1 MVSKDGVGR
10 LMTELAA
17 AGRGN
22 KGFTAFVVLLSNIL
36 IFALPVS
43 AHYSQAL
50 GYSSLGLLVVSIIY
64 LGMYRHDI
72 VISPEIKLYV
82 AGSFAFPLATV
93 LSMWVHGDWQW
104 SWVDNP
110 SRLILVLPV
119 FLLIKHIKLNI
130 FWLYIGILISACVFG
145 LTAIYQSQFLGI
157 GRTNGWITSLRSP
170 ITFGNAALLFAVL
183 SLASFTFLKHKLGF
197 LWACLLVSMATGL
210 AGYAS
215 LLSGTRGGWISVPFL
230 LMVLVATGSKRP
242 VLANFFAIVVALL
255 LLFLL
260 AYLGIDSVT
269 SRIESAWHELA
280 RMFEKQAFTGGSVGT
295 RLQMWWAA
303 ILLFMD
309 NPIWGVGL
317 GNYREAKQVLIDQG
331 LLTSS
336 IERFSYAHSDFF
348 HYLAEMGLMGI
359 VPLFGFFLSCLYLA
373 VRHIVFNQSLAVM
386 ALLILVVRFDIG
398 LTQVQFVY
406 HYTTTLYAM
415 MFAVVAG
422 LMCNPYYRNAKG

>member
-17 AGRGN
+17 VGRRN
-22 KGFTAFVVLLSNIL
+22 RSFSPFLILLSNIL
-36 IFALPVS
+36 IFAMPVS
-43 AHYSQAL
+43 AHYSKAL

-64 LGMYRHDI
+64 LGIYRHDI
-72 VISPEIKLYV
+72 VISHEIKLYV
-82 AGSFAFPLATV
+82 AGSFAFPLATG

-119 FLLIKHIKLNI
+119 FLLMKHIRLNI

-157 GRTNGWITSLRSP
+157 GRANGWITDLRSP
-170 ITFGNAALLFAVL
+170 ITFGNASLLFAVL
-183 SLASFTFLKHKLGF
+183 SLASYTFLKQKLGF
-197 LWACLLVSMATGL
+197 LWACLLVSMAAGL

-242 VLANFFAIVVALL
+242 VLANFFAIVVAL

-309 NPIWGVGL
+309 NPLCGVGL
-317 GNYREAKQVLIDQG
+317 GNYREAKLVLIDQG

-336 IERFSYAHSDFF
+336 IEVYSYAHSDLF
-348 HYLAEMGLMGI
+348 HYLAEMGLIGI
-359 VPLFGFFLSCLYLA
+359 VPLFGFFLSCFYL
-373 VRHIVFNQSLAVM
+373 VFRHIEFNQSLAVM

-415 MFAVVAG
+415 MFAVIAG